1 MGFDMPNLSFLAQ
14 FPLALWGLLALLIP
28 LAIHLLSKSRVQIVP
43 FAHLALITV
52 KTSPRLRQLRITQ
65 WLLLFL
71 RLLLL
76 LLATLIVAEL
86 YWQSN
91 TDTNTKHILVTEDWL
106 NHANDG
112 EKNQLIQQ
120 SSGSK
125 LTLIARPNAPL
136 GQQQITQWQ
145 KSTSEANAL
154 NLWEK
159 VADFRAELSSQS
171 QVSVYSTN
179 RLSQFLGSKQDISS
193 NVNWQIKSLPTSD
206 TTSSIQATVLVLFD
220 KPSTPTLAYLKA
232 AFDALNT
239 SKQISLNVQYMDLAE
254 LTNITLIDLSVDKII
269 HLSRAEIPDII
280 ASKQANL
287 VTREQLGA
295 IQQPE
300 FPLILFDLLFAQ
312 QQDNWRFQNTLLSE
326 QQITVSA
333 ANDHAELERVQPSNA
348 SGQSLHLWLILF
360 LVIVFAAER
369 VLSEWRFP
377 QKPVAVDN

>member
-1 MGFDMPNLSFLAQ
+1 MVQS
-14 FPLALWGLLALLIP
+14 PLALWGLLALLIP
-28 LAIHLLSKSRVQIVP
+28 VAIHLLSKSRERLVP

-52 KTSPRLRQLRITQ
+52 KTSPRLRQLRLTQ

-76 LLATLIVAEL
+76 LVATFIMAEL

-91 TDTNTKHILVTEDWL
+91 TDTNNEHILVTEDWL
-106 NHANDG
+106 NHANDV

-120 SSGSK
+120 SSGAK
-125 LTLIARPNAPL
+125 LTLIARPNAL
-136 GQQQITQWQ
+136 LSQQQITQWQ
-145 KSTSEANAL
+145 KSTPEAKAL

-159 VADFRAELSSQS
+159 VAIYRAELPALS

-179 RLSQFLGSKQDISS
+179 RLSQFLGSKQDIAS

-220 KPSTPTLAYLKA
+220 KPSTPTLAYLEA

-280 ASKQANL
+280 ASKQVDL
-287 VTREQLGA
+287 LTREQLGV

-300 FPLILFDLLFAQ
+300 FPLILFDQLFTQ
-312 QQDNWRFQNTLLSE
+312 QQNNWRFQNSLLSE
-326 QQITVSA
+326 QQITIPV
-333 ANDHAELERVQPSNA
+333 ANDHAELERMEPSKVTGQP
-348 SGQSLHLWLILF
+348 LHLWLVVF
-360 LVIVFAAER
+360 LVIVFATER
-369 VLSEWRFP
+369 LLSEWHSPKSRRSGSLN
-377 QKPVAVDN
+377 D